1 MSQAVS
7 FYQTPPGSFDLGRR
21 PMSAMSDDIADLK
34 EQLEAKMRDTDSES
48 PTEDS
53 KKPDLRWKTG
63 VYTLVNT
70 AGSTC
75 LDLSRV
81 DDKSVIG
88 FPGHNGLNQ
97 QVRSP
102 RF

>member
-53 KKPDLRWKTG
+53 KKPDLRWKAG

-75 LDLSRV
+75 PASW
-81 DDKSVIG
+81 
-88 FPGHNGLNQ
+88 LN
-97 QVRSP
+97 
-102 RF
+102 